1 MDTVQPS
8 FNMPEPLSIGR
19 SLIMTLEQFK
29 SCIST
34 CLKLFSSLNI
44 FSHSILSP
52 FNFAIVGCWRFFLLR
67 LVEVVG
73 CELWFFC

>member
-8 FNMPEPLSIGR
+8 FKMPEPLSIGR
-19 SLIMTLEQFK
+19 SLIMTLEQFT

-44 FSHSILSP
+44 FSRLILSP
-52 FNFAIVGCWRFFLLR
+52 FNFAIVGC
-67 LVEVVG
+67 
-73 CELWFFC
+73 